1 MKSDDVTGQDP
12 QDFQFLAQQN
22 AGIMSVP
29 TIMNRESIIA
39 IVLGLTLGVLVAL
52 GAVFYTVQKQ
62 KQANTEA
69 TNSSFASSSSSAS
82 LVKISI
88 PPTVTVLQSLDIDR
102 PQSGIVTQNKTVTVV
117 GKTGKEALL
126 VLQSP
131 IKTITEE
138 TKTGS
143 FSIDFPLALGEN
155 TITISAYY
163 ANVAIPVQKKLFVY
177 RIIPE

>member
-1 MKSDDVTGQDP
+1 MKNDDMTDQDP
-12 QDFQFLAQQN
+12 QDFRFMASEN
-22 AGIMSVP
+22 AGIMSAS
-29 TIMNRESIIA
+29 TIMNRESLIA
-39 IVLGLTLGVLVAL
+39 IILGLTLGVMVAL

-69 TNSSFASSSSSAS
+69 ADNNSAS
-82 LVKISI
+82 ASASMIKVSI

-102 PQSGIVTQNKTVTVV
+102 PQSGIVTQNKTVAVV
-117 GKTGKEALL
+117 GKTGKQALL
-126 VLQSP
+126 VFQSP
-131 IKTITEE
+131 MKTMVEE

-143 FSIDFPLALGEN
+143 FVIDFPLALGEN

-163 ANVAIPVQKKLFVY
+163 ANVAMPVQKKIYVY

>member
-69 TNSSFASSSSSAS
+69 TNSSSASSSAS